1 MAGKLY
7 VLTGPSAVGKTS
19 VAERLLA
26 EVPNLERVVT
36 YTTREPREGETN
48 GVDYNFVDEA
58 TFRKMINAG
67 IMFEWAVVYDHLYG
81 NSKDDIEKM
90 LGEGKNVLLVIDVQ
104 GANTVCDK
112 MPDAV
117 SIFISADTENLLSRI
132 KKRGSISAT
141 DLEARRGEIDNEIE
155 YSRQCQHVVINEE
168 NKLDE
173 AVAQVRQII
182 G

>member
-7 VLTGPSAVGKTS
+7 VLTGPSAVGKTT

-26 EVPNLERVVT
+26 EVPNLKRVVT

-48 GVDYNFVDEA
+48 EVDYNFVDEA
-58 TFRKMINAG
+58 TFRKMIDAG
-67 IMFEWAVVYDHLYG
+67 VMFEWAVVYDHLYG
-81 NSKDDIEKM
+81 NSKDDIKKM

-104 GANTVCDK
+104 GAKTVCDK

-117 SIFISADTENLLSRI
+117 SIFIAADTEDLLGRI
-132 KKRGSISAT
+132 KKRGSITES
-141 DLEARRGEIDNEIE
+141 DLEARRGEIDNEID
-155 YSRQCQHVVINEE
+155 YSRACHHIVINEE
-168 NKLDE
+168 NKIDE
-173 AVAQVRQII
+173 TVAQIKQII